1 LSSEYIL
8 QVKNL
13 VKDFDKLRA
22 VNRLNL
28 SIKKGICFG
37 LLGPNGAG
45 KTTTVEMM
53 EGITEPTSG
62 TILYKGKPFGPD
74 YSDEIG
80 IQFQKTSIQDYL
92 KVGEVLELFSCFYR
106 KGRPI
111 EEVIKE
117 CSLEDLL
124 KRDHRKLSGGQAQ
137 RLLLALALL
146 NDPEVL
152 FLDEPTTGLD
162 PQARRNFWDLI
173 NKIKEKEKT
182 IVLTTHYMEEAYA
195 LCDEVAIMDRGK
207 ILLQGPPKKLLKEHF
222 NSMVISLPKR
232 DCPDEVSVEKMHFVQ
247 GPEGGHYEI
256 LTSDPN
262 ETFSHLL
269 EAGINLKHV
278 HLRQKNLEDLFLEI
292 TGNHLRG

>member
-1 LSSEYIL
+1 MLKTYRQTQTTDHDSLPSSKARDSILYMDGVSVSFDGFKALSELS
-8 QVKNL
+8 L
-13 VKDFDKLRA
+13 VVERGEMRA
-22 VNRLNL
+22 V
-28 SIKKGICFG
+28 I
-37 LLGPNGAG
+37 GPNGAG

-53 EGITEPTSG
+53 EGITEPRSG
-62 TILYKGKPFGPD
+62 TILYKGKSFGPD

-117 CSLEDLL
+117 CSLEALL

-152 FLDEPTTGLD
+152 FLDAPTTGLD

-207 ILLQGPPKKLLKEHF
+207 FYYRVLQKSF
-222 NSMVISLPKR
+222 
-232 DCPDEVSVEKMHFVQ
+232 
-247 GPEGGHYEI
+247 
-256 LTSDPN
+256 
-262 ETFSHLL
+262 
-269 EAGINLKHV
+269 
-278 HLRQKNLEDLFLEI
+278 
-292 TGNHLRG
+292 